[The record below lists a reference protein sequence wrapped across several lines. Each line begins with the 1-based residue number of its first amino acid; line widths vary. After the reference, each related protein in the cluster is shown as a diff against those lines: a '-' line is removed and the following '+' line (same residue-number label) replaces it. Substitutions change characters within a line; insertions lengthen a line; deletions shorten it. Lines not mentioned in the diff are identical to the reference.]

1 VREHLPL
8 YASAY
13 AGFTARDQVRRATYG
28 DDLGQSGWV
37 TSDELERFAE
47 WLGLGAGSHLL
58 DVGCGSGGPALRL
71 AETTATSVVGIDLL
85 EEGIATATRLVEERG
100 LGDRVRFVSVD
111 AGARL
116 PFDDQSFDAVISIDV
131 MCHLPNRAEIVR
143 EWRRVTAPGAR
154 VLFTDPTIVT
164 GLVTDA
170 EIATRSAVGIYVF
183 SARSVNEELLSRAG
197 FELIRCEDLTENMA
211 SMAGRWHAARAQAH
225 DDLVADEGEATF
237 EGVQRFLATCHL
249 LARERRL
256 SRYAYLA
263 QR

>member
-1 VREHLPL
+1 MGEHVPL

-13 AGFTARDQVRRATYG
+13 AGFTVREQVRRATYG

-47 WLGLGAGSHLL
+47 WLGLGAGSRLL

-71 AETTATSVVGIDLL
+71 AETKGASVVGIDVL
-85 EEGIATATRLVEERG
+85 EEGIAIATGLAEERG
-100 LGDRVRFVSVD
+100 LDDRARFERVD

-116 PFDDQSFDAVISIDV
+116 PFDDQSFDAVISIDA
-131 MCHLPNRAEIVR
+131 MCHLPNRLEILC
-143 EWRRVTAPGAR
+143 EWQRVTAPGAR

-170 EIATRSAVGIYVF
+170 EIATRSAVGMYVF
-183 SARSVNEELLSRAG
+183 SAQSVNEELVSEAG
-197 FELIRCEDLTENMA
+197 FELIHREDLTENMA
-211 SMAGRWHAARAQAH
+211 SMAGRWHDVRAQFR
-225 DDLVADEGEATF
+225 DELVADEGEATF
-237 EGVQRFLATCHL
+237 EGVQRFLSACHV

-263 QR
+263 KR